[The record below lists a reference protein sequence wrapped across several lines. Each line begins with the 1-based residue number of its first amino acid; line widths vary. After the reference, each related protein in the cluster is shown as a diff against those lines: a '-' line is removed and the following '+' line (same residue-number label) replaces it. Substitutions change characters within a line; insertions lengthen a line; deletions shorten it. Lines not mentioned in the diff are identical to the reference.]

1 MAKQFKPKF
10 NIPSKKY
17 SSGAKKMV
25 SWRINQ
31 DLLEKLDELANEK
44 GFTTTELVTLA
55 LDQAVVWME
64 KNLEKKAK

>member
-1 MAKQFKPKF
+1 
-10 NIPSKKY
+10 
-17 SSGAKKMV
+17 MV

-31 DLLEKLDELANEK
+31 DLLKKLDELAKES

-64 KNLEKKAK
+64 NNQEKKAK

>member
-17 SSGAKKMV
+17 SSGSKKMV

-31 DLLEKLDELANEK
+31 DLLKKLDELAKES

-64 KNLEKKAK
+64 NNQEKKAK